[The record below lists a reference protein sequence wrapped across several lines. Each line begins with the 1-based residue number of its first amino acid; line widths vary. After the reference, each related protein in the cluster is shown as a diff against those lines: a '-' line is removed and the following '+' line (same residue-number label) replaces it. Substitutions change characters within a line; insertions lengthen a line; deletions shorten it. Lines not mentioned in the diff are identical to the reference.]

1 MGIMAAR
8 ATEFSSRTPSLLRRR
23 DRMPVDRVS
32 LAIVG
37 YFVMTA
43 DTEFINRHFKD
54 KEVIAGMGIVTDDTT
69 SSRNNVMNVWQT
81 IILLHQIFFL
91 TVTGDT

>member
-8 ATEFSSRTPSLLRRR
+8 ATELSSRTSSLLRRR
-23 DRMPVDRVS
+23 DRVPVDRVT
-32 LAIVG
+32 LAVVG
-37 YFVMTA
+37 DFAVTA
-43 DTEFINRHFKD
+43 DAEFIDRHFKD

-81 IILLHQIFFL
+81 IVLLHQIFFI
-91 TVTGDT
+91 TMAGET